1 MVDKLDASDVEV
13 ILPEQLPG
21 ESAKKALQTR
31 AMWER
36 DNVSVEPDPFW
47 PEGMI
52 PPHLSPAE
60 RRDDVLQQTWKEKAG
75 VDLAWRCEEC
85 GTQVDRSAREP
96 RLCNRCY
103 IKAKEAR
110 ALATRTN
117 EGWQELAQSLGLAI
131 YERQPEETDLEWRI
145 WEKYRSY
152 YPLALPTW
160 GKLAEAVGCSVSAVT
175 RAANRWN
182 YRARMVAWAQ
192 FADGENQE
200 KRIAA
205 IKEMNAKQLDM
216 SQRLLQKVSDG
227 IDQIDP
233 ALLRPSE
240 LVNLMKLSV
249 ELERK
254 ITTYVEEKV
263 ESTAVQ
269 TQSKEKPKTKAED
282 LSEVLGILAQTGVL
296 PAADKKK
303 VVGVEQK
310 TTILV
315 REDGDGNGL

>member
-1 MVDKLDASDVEV
+1 MKDSEVEIV
-13 ILPEQLPG
+13 AAG
-21 ESAKKALQTR
+21 
-31 AMWER
+31 
-36 DNVSVEPDPFW
+36 PDPFW
-47 PEGMI
+47 PEGVM
-52 PPHLSPAE
+52 PTHLAPAE
-60 RRDDVLQQTWKEKAG
+60 RCDAAVQTAWKEQAG
-75 VDLAWRCEEC
+75 VDLSWRCEEC
-85 GTQVDRSAREP
+85 GTMVDRSAKDP
-96 RLCNRCY
+96 RLCNKCY

-160 GKLAEAVGCSVSAVT
+160 SKLAEEVGCAVGTVT
-175 RAANRWN
+175 KAANRWN

-192 FADGENQE
+192 FADSEGQE

-205 IKEMNAKQLDM
+205 IKEMNKKQLDM
-216 SQRLLQKVSDG
+216 SQRLLEKVSEG

-233 ALLRPSE
+233 ALLRPNE

-254 ITTYVEEKV
+254 ITSYVDEKV

-269 TQSKEKPKTKAED
+269 TQTKDRPKTKAED
-282 LSEVLGILAQTGVL
+282 LGEVLGILAQTGII
-296 PAADKKK
+296 PGQDKKK

>member
-1 MVDKLDASDVEV
+1 MKDSEVEIV
-13 ILPEQLPG
+13 AAG
-21 ESAKKALQTR
+21 
-31 AMWER
+31 
-36 DNVSVEPDPFW
+36 PDPFW
-47 PEGMI
+47 PEGVM
-52 PPHLSPAE
+52 PTHLAPAE
-60 RRDDVLQQTWKEKAG
+60 RRDAAVQAAWKEQAG
-75 VDLAWRCEEC
+75 VDLSWRCEEC
-85 GTQVDRSAREP
+85 GTMVDRSAKDP
-96 RLCNRCY
+96 RLCNKCY

-160 GKLAEAVGCSVSAVT
+160 SKLAEEVGCAVGTVT
-175 RAANRWN
+175 KAANRWN

-192 FADGENQE
+192 FADSEGQE

-205 IKEMNAKQLDM
+205 IKEMNKKQLDM
-216 SQRLLQKVSDG
+216 SQRLLEKVSEG

-233 ALLRPSE
+233 ALLRPNE

-254 ITTYVEEKV
+254 ITSYVDEKV

-269 TQSKEKPKTKAED
+269 TQTKERPKTKAED
-282 LSEVLGILAQTGVL
+282 LGEVLGILAQTGII
-296 PAADKKK
+296 PGQDKKK

>member
-1 MVDKLDASDVEV
+1 MKDNDVDIAAA
-13 ILPEQLPG
+13 G
-21 ESAKKALQTR
+21 
-31 AMWER
+31 
-36 DNVSVEPDPFW
+36 PDPFW
-47 PEGMI
+47 PEGVM
-52 PPHLSPAE
+52 PTHLAPAE
-60 RRDDVLQQTWKEKAG
+60 RRVVAVQAAWKEQAG
-75 VDLAWRCEEC
+75 VDLSWRCEEC
-85 GTQVDRSAREP
+85 GTMVDRSAKDP
-96 RLCNRCY
+96 RLCNKCY

-160 GKLAEAVGCSVSAVT
+160 SKLAEEVGCAVGTVT

-192 FADGENQE
+192 FADSECQE

-205 IKEMNAKQLDM
+205 IKEMNKKQLDM
-216 SQRLLQKVSDG
+216 SQRLLEKVSEG

-233 ALLRPSE
+233 ALLRPNE

-254 ITTYVEEKV
+254 ITSYVDEKV

-269 TQSKEKPKTKAED
+269 TQTKERPKTKAED
-282 LSEVLGILAQTGVL
+282 LGEVLGILAQTGII
-296 PAADKKK
+296 PGQDKKK